1 MGVFTFKSLYI
12 NLDEKKLI
20 VNGKEIPFRG
30 ITDFHLNLYPVG
42 GWILEIKRNA
52 LADAFSSSNAPS
64 DQGDALPGHQ

>member
-1 MGVFTFKSLYI
+1 MGIFTFKSLYI

-30 ITDFHLNLYPVG
+30 ITDVHLNHYGVG

-52 LADAFSSSNAPS
+52 LTDAFSSSNGPS
-64 DQGDALPGHQ
+64 GQEDA

>member
-30 ITDFHLNLYPVG
+30 ITDFHLNFYSVG

-52 LADAFSSSNAPS
+52 LEGVFPS
-64 DQGDALPGHQ
+64 TNVKSGQEDVL